1 MADLRNLDLEI
12 EKIPSGSQ
20 CDDTRSMW
28 HSRTFNTLNW
38 LSFLINEK
46 IISDKRIIAHL
57 KPIMISYYESMF
69 LKYASTGKTSQKSI
83 SSIQRVVSI
92 IRQTLSKRFLKLF
105 HYLKERHML
114 KIS

>member
-20 CDDTRSMW
+20 CGDTRSMW

-57 KPIMISYYESMF
+57 KPIMISYYEGMF
-69 LKYASTGKTSQKSI
+69 LKYVSTGKTDTESYHD
-83 SSIQRVVSI
+83 
-92 IRQTLSKRFLKLF
+92 LKKV
-105 HYLKERHML
+105 YRALKE
-114 KIS
+114 

>member
-57 KPIMISYYESMF
+57 KPIMISYYEGMF
-69 LKYASTGKTSQKSI
+69 LKYVSTGKTDAESYHD
-83 SSIQRVVSI
+83 
-92 IRQTLSKRFLKLF
+92 LKKV
-105 HYLKERHML
+105 YRALKEYFR
-114 KIS
+114 

>member
-57 KPIMISYYESMF
+57 KPIMISYYEGMF
-69 LKYASTGKTSQKSI
+69 LKYVSTGKTDAESYHD
-83 SSIQRVVSI
+83 
-92 IRQTLSKRFLKLF
+92 LKKVYRAF
-105 HYLKERHML
+105 KE
-114 KIS
+114 

>member
-57 KPIMISYYESMF
+57 KPIMISYYEGMF
-69 LKYASTGKTSQKSI
+69 LKYVSTGKTDAESYHD
-83 SSIQRVVSI
+83 
-92 IRQTLSKRFLKLF
+92 LKKV
-105 HYLKERHML
+105 YRALKE
-114 KIS
+114 

>member
-20 CDDTRSMW
+20 CDDTRSTW

-57 KPIMISYYESMF
+57 KPIMISYYEGMF
-69 LKYASTGKTSQKSI
+69 LKYVSTGKQTPSLIMISKKYIEHSKS
-83 SSIQRVVSI
+83 SFDNKADS
-92 IRQTLSKRFLKLF
+92 T
-105 HYLKERHML
+105 
-114 KIS
+114 

>member
-28 HSRTFNTLNW
+28 HSRAFNTLNW

-57 KPIMISYYESMF
+57 KPIMISYYEGMF
-69 LKYASTGKTSQKSI
+69 LKYVSTGKTDAESYHD
-83 SSIQRVVSI
+83 
-92 IRQTLSKRFLKLF
+92 LKKV
-105 HYLKERHML
+105 YRALKE
-114 KIS
+114 

>member
-28 HSRTFNTLNW
+28 HSRTFHTLNW

-57 KPIMISYYESMF
+57 KPMS
-69 LKYASTGKTSQKSI
+69 
-83 SSIQRVVSI
+83 
-92 IRQTLSKRFLKLF
+92 
-105 HYLKERHML
+105 
-114 KIS
+114 

>member
-57 KPIMISYYESMF
+57 KPIMISYYEGMF
-69 LKYASTGKTSQKSI
+69 LKYVSTGKTDTESYHD
-83 SSIQRVVSI
+83 
-92 IRQTLSKRFLKLF
+92 LKKV
-105 HYLKERHML
+105 YRALKE
-114 KIS
+114 